1 MSSGEYF
8 YVVFTPSRDHWW
20 CRFLHPDYQHCYLL
34 KAEAGRWIV
43 YGKTTDGLDLFT
55 LPDFSASAG
64 NMVVVKAEVED
75 NQRGL
80 FMLNTCVGHIK
91 HALGIRNPFILTPY
105 QLYKHLTRH
114 QL

>member
-1 MSSGEYF
+1 
-8 YVVFTPSRDHWW
+8 
-20 CRFLHPDYQHCYLL
+20 
-34 KAEAGRWIV
+34 V

-55 LPDFSASAG
+55 LPDFSASSG

-105 QLYKHLTRH
+105 QLHKHLTRH
-114 QL
+114 